1 MNAPRTRPLAAAAL
15 FAALAAWSAPAQAQL
30 VYRDFHRVDQS
41 DVTGLSMTTADMLG
55 LEAAPVRSF
64 SCTVAWGVRTSAS
77 STARSLERGTV
88 TGAAAGSRTLRTDVQ
103 QDLHALLYGRG
114 SGMRIAA
121 GLAPTGSSR
130 EAELAAVALVR
141 ALDGLFSS
149 AERMD
154 PARPGIA
161 APTRFSAAIAAWDD
175 YLDASTVEFLSA
187 PTDELLAVHAV
198 LTRMVNEAIENHGR
212 VETVAVPGG
221 LACAGVMD
229 EEDFTPMDSSISEEL
244 RPFEMCT
251 VQEYGPVQVYG
262 QITASGDS
270 LAIVEGTERPLRDA
284 YPAATPVTESSWYH
298 GGADL
303 MLGRE
308 RYVKYGST
316 RELIPGSVALFT
328 RHEGVNVYAV
338 PGVPRPN
345 AVYLPVGGCVFH
357 EYRLARTSSNAR
369 G

>member
-15 FAALAAWSAPAQAQL
+15 CAALTAWAAPAQAQL

-64 SCTVAWGVRTSAS
+64 SCTVAWGVRTSAT

-88 TGAAAGSRTLRTDVQ
+88 TGAAVGSRALRTDVQ
-103 QDLHALLYGRG
+103 RDLHALLYGRG
-114 SGMRIAA
+114 SGMRVAA

-161 APTRFSAAIAAWDD
+161 APTRLSAAIAAWDD

-198 LTRMVNEAIENHGR
+198 LTELVNGAITNHGR
-212 VETVAVPGG
+212 VETVAAPGG
-221 LACAGVMD
+221 LACAGVMG
-229 EEDFTPMDSSISEEL
+229 EEDFTPLDSSISEES
-244 RPFEMCT
+244 RPFAMCT
-251 VQEYGPVQVYG
+251 VHEAGPVQVYG
-262 QITASGDS
+262 LITSSGDS
-270 LAIVEGTERPLRDA
+270 LAIVEGAEHPLRDA
-284 YPAATPVTESSWYH
+284 YPAATPATESSWYH

-316 RELIPGSVALFT
+316 REMIPGSVTLFT
-328 RHEGVNVYAV
+328 RHEGVNVYAA
-338 PGVPRPN
+338 PGVPRPS
-345 AVYLPVGGCVFH
+345 AVFLPVGGCVFH